1 MSSSP
6 RMSDESVDERRQ
18 RAIEI
23 VKRRQSQSN
32 PGAVFPSNF
41 TTPLRE
47 PNARSIYY
55 ADSFEDSQVSPRNQS
70 QSGVIETPQRMS
82 VAKLRASFSRGSS
95 QPVMPGNSS
104 FTPGKYSYTPS
115 RKPWNQNGTNQNK
128 EEDKVK
134 KENQEESTATT
145 QPLQQASRPWHR
157 NSISTKLDTWQK
169 EANRKSVNSNYAI
182 EIEET
187 KSNESVSPPGEIQPI
202 SREKTDN
209 GEINTTE
216 SFEGNTKSSSEAR
229 EQVAEI
235 AVNTQS
241 SNEDFHDENVTAVVA
256 TPKYDVLAAELFPV
270 PSIEETSLNDIR
282 REKTLPE
289 HILQQM
295 SKDSSLYLEDME
307 KSISP
312 HSVQEILE
320 DIEKSISPHSVRE
333 IEETKEIPK
342 EDPVP
347 SSSTEKS
354 VQLKIQALRPP
365 LKDHN
370 SYRTAYYGHESPRM
384 QHQQIQSKSTEE
396 SQFESPFLAKECGS
410 SYESIVS
417 QEQSSPED
425 SRDDLADRDERTERA
440 AGDPEV
446 PTQLK
451 DSMKSP
457 HTRER
462 VSKSQLKMKT
472 PKESNVKFPSKKK
485 SETFDPFADSDGWTV
500 KNAEGLFTPF
510 SDPFMTEEIFSPPN
524 FATPRG
530 KISTYVT
537 SPAWDIRQEV

>member
-47 PNARSIYY
+47 PNARSIFY

-82 VAKLRASFSRGSS
+82 VASLRASFSRGSS

-104 FTPGKYSYTPS
+104 FTPGRYSYTPS
-115 RKPWNQNGTNQNK
+115 QKPWNQNRTNQNK

-134 KENQEESTATT
+134 QENQEENTATI
-145 QPLQQASRPWHR
+145 QPLQQASRPWQR
-157 NSISTKLDTWQK
+157 NSVSTKLDTWQK

-187 KSNESVSPPGEIQPI
+187 KSNESVSPPGESQPI
-202 SREKTDN
+202 SREKTYNN
-209 GEINTTE
+209 GEIDTTE

-241 SNEDFHDENVTAVVA
+241 SNEDLHDENVTAVVA

-270 PSIEETSLNDIR
+270 PSNEETSQNDIR

-295 SKDSSLYLEDME
+295 SKDSSLYLEDM
-307 KSISP
+307 
-312 HSVQEILE
+312 
-320 DIEKSISPHSVRE
+320 EKSISPHSVRE

-417 QEQSSPED
+417 QEQSSPQD
-425 SRDDLADRDERTERA
+425 SRDDLADRDERSERA

-457 HTRER
+457 HTREW

-472 PKESNVKFPSKKK
+472 PKESNVKFHSKKK

-510 SDPFMTEEIFSPPN
+510 SDPFMKEEIFSPPN